1 MGFQHHQN
9 HPFFAQL
16 GWEEH
21 GSRAPE
27 LKLAGFLLQAFGPS
41 SHVMQVPRHG
51 PGVAGTVL
59 APPSP
64 KDEFARHGGTMPTWL
79 FGLLQIRQLVH
90 GVEKKNF

>member
-51 PGVAGTVL
+51 PGVAGPVL

-64 KDEFARHGGTMPTWL
+64 KDEFATEERCQHGC
-79 FGLLQIRQLVH
+79 LVCFKYDNWFT
-90 GVEKKNF
+90 G